1 MRKPAARSS
10 SSCSM
15 ASTSSMRASESAER
29 SSAKLASRVMR
40 LSSIS
45 RMSASRSRMIRNTSP
60 AWTGPGDT
68 PEPPAGRAGVSD
80 TMVGDRLLHAMHDA
94 RLGALGGHSDG
105 GVDVAG
111 IAGTVRDH
119 THAVDAEQD
128 GTPESIRIVLGDVR
142 AENRLEHLADP
153 GVADR
158 EVQGLGREPQ
168 DRPHTALD
176 GLEGDVAGEAVGDD
190 DVGPAE
196 GEVTPLDVADEPGQL
211 REQVV
216 GALAHLVA
224 LAHLLADRQERDP
237 GPIDAVVEAGVLG
250 PHAGELDQ

>member
-1 MRKPAARSS
+1 
-10 SSCSM
+10 M
-15 ASTSSMRASESAER
+15 ASTSSMRARESAER
-29 SSAKLASRVMR
+29 SSAKLASRVIR

-60 AWTGPGDT
+60 AST
-68 PEPPAGRAGVSD
+68 GRAGVSD

-168 DRPHTALD
+168 DRPHAALD

-250 PHAGELDQ
+250 P